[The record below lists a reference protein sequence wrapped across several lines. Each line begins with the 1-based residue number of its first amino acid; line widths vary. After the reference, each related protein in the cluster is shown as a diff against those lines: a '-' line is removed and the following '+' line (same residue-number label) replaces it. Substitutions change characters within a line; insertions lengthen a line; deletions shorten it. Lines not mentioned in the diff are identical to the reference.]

1 MITMD
6 ITNMVPAFSAKDID
20 GAYAWEP
27 WISKMEAVGGKVI
40 TRTAELGLN
49 TSDHW
54 VVREKWAKA
63 NPEGMRRLIR
73 VVDLAHEA
81 FKRDPTTAIRATAEN
96 LGVSE
101 QVAKHIV
108 GINPTL
114 SLQQNV
120 DPTARLSLTPGVGN
134 AGAAGMIQ
142 QVADFLLAQ
151 DIIKAKVDAK
161 AAVDGTWIAEYLKAP
176 R

>member
-1 MITMD
+1 
-6 ITNMVPAFSAKDID
+6 
-20 GAYAWEP
+20 
-27 WISKMEAVGGKVI
+27 
-40 TRTAELGLN
+40 
-49 TSDHW
+49 
-54 VVREKWAKA
+54 VREKWAKA
-63 NPEGMRRLIR
+63 NPEGMRRLVR
-73 VVDLAHEA
+73 VVDLAYEA

-108 GINPTL
+108 EINPTL

-120 DPTARLSLTPGVGN
+120 DPTARLSLTPGAGN

-142 QVADFLLAQ
+142 QVADFLHGQ

-161 AAVDGTWIAEYLKAP
+161 TAVDGTWIAEYLKA
-176 R
+176 RR